1 MCIEILP
8 LLRGEIWL
16 FKGRKNR
23 SGRRPWQV
31 GCKEGAKRVQVD
43 SKWIAKM
50 NRPGFSRHREFYLRW
65 SFAPAELT
73 MAFSHL
79 ERRAD
84 SPK

>member
-31 GCKEGAKRVQVD
+31 GCKEGASQVQRGC
-43 SKWIAKM
+43 KEGA
-50 NRPGFSRHREFYLRW
+50 SR
-65 SFAPAELT
+65 
-73 MAFSHL
+73 
-79 ERRAD
+79 
-84 SPK
+84 